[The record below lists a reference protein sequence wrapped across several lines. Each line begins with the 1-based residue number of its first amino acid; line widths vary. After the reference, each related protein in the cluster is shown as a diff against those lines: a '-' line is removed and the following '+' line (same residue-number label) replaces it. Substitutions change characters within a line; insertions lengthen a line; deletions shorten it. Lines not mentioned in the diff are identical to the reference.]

1 MRKRQEERREKSTD
15 RKVTRSSDYLGRSHK
30 KKNLSS
36 EYQKLLNYIYYVFF
50 FLSVSSCLLDDKLL
64 RNKQSL

>member
-36 EYQKLLNYIYYVFF
+36 EYQKLLNYIYNVFF
-50 FLSVSSCLLDDKLL
+50 F
-64 RNKQSL
+64 